1 MRKDKVKTNHLNSLG
16 LSLSA
21 VEIHEKEFSYA
32 LRGYNI
38 EEVDLYLDQ
47 IIKDYE
53 AFHGIIQEMQKYIK
67 DLQDEI
73 SEMPKASQK
82 APLEAPQEA
91 SSIIERIRDLEVY
104 CFGRIKG

>member
-1 MRKDKVKTNHLNSLG
+1 MKKDKGKSNHLNSVG

-21 VEIHEKEFSYA
+21 LEIHEKEFGYSI
-32 LRGYNI
+32 RGYNI

-53 AFHGIIQEMQKYIK
+53 AFHSVIQEMQKYIK

-73 SEMPKASQK
+73 SDMPKTSQE
-82 APLEAPQEA
+82 PDSLLD
-91 SSIIERIRDLEVY
+91 RIRDLEVY
-104 CFGRIKG
+104 CFGRMKG